1 MITEKLK
8 FEVFGDNKEKNLVI
22 IAHGLFGSGKNW
34 RGVAKKI
41 SDVGRKVVVVDMRNH
56 GLSFW
61 HNSHCYEDLAE
72 DLRNIVME
80 FGESADIIGHS
91 MGGKAAMALALLYPQ
106 CVNKLVVVDI
116 APVKYAHDQS
126 KYISAM
132 ETVNLSLVNNRKDL
146 DSQLAFTIDDPILR
160 AFFSQS
166 INFSKGI
173 EKKWLLNLSSIKR
186 NLPYI
191 MDFPKLGVRGLC
203 QSLFMRGSL
212 SHYVSDEY
220 LSNIEKYFPNYQVAT
235 IEGAGHWIHAEKR
248 DQFNHQ
254 VIRFLL
260 D

>member
-1 MITEKLK
+1 MVEQLK
-8 FEVFGDNKEKNLVI
+8 FQIFGDSKEKKLVV

-41 SDVGRKVVVVDMRNH
+41 SDLGRKVIVVDMRNH
-56 GLSFW
+56 GSSFW
-61 HNSHCYEDLAE
+61 HKSHRYEDLAM
-72 DLRNIVME
+72 DLKNLLTA
-80 FGESADIIGHS
+80 FGDSADIIGHS

-106 CVNKLVVVDI
+106 CVNRLVVVDI
-116 APVKYAHDQS
+116 APVKYAHDQLG
-126 KYISAM
+126 YISVM
-132 ETVNLSLVNNRKDL
+132 ENVNLSLVNNRKDL
-146 DSQLAFTIDDPILR
+146 DSQLALKIDDPILR

-166 INFSKGI
+166 VDFSQGN

-191 MDFPKLGVRGLC
+191 MNFPKLNAEALC

-212 SHYVSDEY
+212 SNYVSDKY

-248 DQFNHQ
+248 SEFNHK

>member
-1 MITEKLK
+1 MIVEQLK
-8 FEVFGDNKEKNLVI
+8 FEIFGDIKEQKIVLV
-22 IAHGLFGSGKNW
+22 AHGLFGSGKNW

-41 SDVGRKVVVVDMRNH
+41 SDLGRKVIVVDMRNH
-56 GLSFW
+56 GASFW
-61 HNSHCYEDLAE
+61 HKSHRYEDLAK
-72 DLRNIVME
+72 DLVHIVSK
-80 FGESADIIGHS
+80 FGDSADIIGHS

-126 KYISAM
+126 DYISAM
-132 ETVNLSLVNNRKDL
+132 ETVNLSLINNRKDL
-146 DSQLAFTIDDPILR
+146 DSQLAFMIDDPTLR

-166 INFSKGI
+166 VDFSQGI
-173 EKKWLLNLSSIKR
+173 EKKWLLNLNSIKI

-191 MDFPKLGVRGLC
+191 MNFPKLNAKALC

-212 SHYVSDEY
+212 SHYILDEY
-220 LSNIEKYFPNYQVAT
+220 LSDIEKYFPNYQLAT

-248 DQFNHQ
+248 NEFNQ
-254 VIRFLL
+254 VLIRFLL